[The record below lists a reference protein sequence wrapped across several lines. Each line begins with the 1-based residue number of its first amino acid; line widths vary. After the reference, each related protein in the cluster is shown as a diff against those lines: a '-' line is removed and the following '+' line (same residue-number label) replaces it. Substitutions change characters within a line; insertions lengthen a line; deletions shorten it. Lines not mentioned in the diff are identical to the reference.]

1 MSEMESEVREYL
13 VKIAVSISAVLLWML
28 LNVTI
33 GIGFNYAFFT
43 GRPSMANYIYYIG
56 LLATLFLLVR
66 YLLKKWK

>member
-1 MSEMESEVREYL
+1 MSEMEPEVRNYL

-43 GRPSMANYIYYIG
+43 KTPTTGNIIYYG
-56 LLATLFLLVR
+56 LLLLSLILLIRFLIR
-66 YLLKKWK
+66 KWR